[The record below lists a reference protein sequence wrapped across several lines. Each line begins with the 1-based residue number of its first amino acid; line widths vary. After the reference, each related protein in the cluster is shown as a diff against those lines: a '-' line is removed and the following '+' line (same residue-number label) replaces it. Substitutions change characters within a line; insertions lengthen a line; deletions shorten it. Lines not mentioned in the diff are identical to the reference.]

1 MFKKNIIRKIGIGLI
16 AGLILTLFVS
26 IPVLAAVGNV
36 SNLSAVPSATSISLL
51 WDKASGSTSTVIRYS
66 ATTFPA
72 DWTDGTS
79 AYGGTSNNCIVS
91 DLTAGT
97 TYYFAAWGYDG
108 ADYSTTEETIV
119 MTTKTAYDTGD
130 DIPTPTLPAVA
141 YQVPDSSAWL
151 ENFQPFTGAIIAFAE
166 DWGMPQNNMLMS
178 LYSVF
183 IAGLAVLTYWKW
195 RNVFMAFGV
204 LMVLTV
210 GGVFGLHLLPWW
222 AIPVSVAVGLGVW
235 ATENAFQ

>member
-1 MFKKNIIRKIGIGLI
+1 MFKKNIIRKIG
-16 AGLILTLFVS
+16 AGLIVSLILALFVS
-26 IPVLAAVGNV
+26 LPVLAAVGNV
-36 SNLSAVPSATSISLL
+36 SNLSAVPSATSVSLL

-72 DWTDGTS
+72 DPTDGTS

-108 ADYSTTEETIV
+108 ADYSTTANTIV

-130 DIPTPTLPAVA
+130 DVPAPTMPAVA
-141 YQVPDSSAWL
+141 YQVPDSSSWL

-166 DWGMPQNNMLMS
+166 DWGMPRNNMLMS

-183 IAGLAVLTYWKW
+183 IMVLAVLTYWKT

-204 LMVLTV
+204 LLMLTV

-222 AIPVSVAVGLGVW
+222 ALLVSIAFGLGTW
-235 ATENAFQ
+235 AIENTFQ